1 MVIED
6 EIPPF
11 FQWLPAGLLHWLL
24 IAGSLALAALLLGWL
39 FVALRHGPGAATRMM
54 GRTLANTWADIVN
67 MSARRVGALA
77 WLAVKE
83 SIRRWVIVVFAVF
96 IVLLLFAG
104 FFLDPA
110 STYPARLYLSF
121 VLTAT
126 MYLILLLA
134 LFLSTLSLPA
144 DIRNRTLHTVV
155 TKPVRSSEI
164 VLGRILGFTVVGTG
178 LLLGM
183 GVLSYVFVIRGLS
196 HAHEV
201 SARELERL
209 RESWEG
215 QLAGG
220 KPAPPIEVETE
231 AAHGHRH
238 TFRADA
244 IQRADGR
251 TELIRRGRVRTDK
264 ARGHWHEFSYT
275 IPDDA
280 AQGGRRSP
288 LEYSV
293 SLPEDRFV
301 ARVPV
306 YGKLQFK
313 DSKGDPVD
321 KGVNVGSEWAYR
333 SFIQGGTLA
342 TAIWT
347 FPGVTPERFPEDR
360 FPDGLPL
367 ELNFEVFRTY
377 KGDTGGEHIPPIHGS
392 LVVHNPTTREQVE
405 VRIFP
410 AKEFTTDSQV
420 IPRKLTR
427 TSDGRKFDLFEDFVQ
442 DGKLEVWIRCIEPA
456 QYFGMAQADV
466 YLRARDGSFAWNFV
480 KGYLGIWMQM
490 LLLIAFGVMFSTFL
504 SGPVAILAT
513 LGTLIGGMASRF
525 MISLATGELPGGGP
539 VEAFYRLLTQ
549 ENLVSDLPEGFRS
562 ELMRMLDTA
571 LQGYLRGMTQ
581 ILPAFEKFD
590 YATWVAYGFNISG
603 DLLATRILTMLGFVL
618 PVFLAGYLFL
628 KLREVAR

>member
-6 EIPPF
+6 AIPPF
-11 FQWLPAGLLHWLL
+11 FEWLPGGLLHWVL
-24 IAGSLALAALLLGWL
+24 IAGSLALAAIMLGWL
-39 FVALRHGPGAATRMM
+39 FTALRHGPVAASRLV
-54 GRTLANTWADIVN
+54 GRTVANTWSDIVN
-67 MSARRVGALA
+67 MSVRRVGALA

-83 SIRRWVIVVFAVF
+83 SIRRWVVVVFAVF
-96 IVLLLFAG
+96 IILLLFAG

-110 STYPARLYLSF
+110 SSYPARLYLSF

-164 VLGRILGFTVVGTG
+164 VLGRILGFTVVGTA
-178 LLLGM
+178 LLVGM
-183 GVLSYVFVIRGLS
+183 GLLSYVFVVRGLS
-196 HAHEV
+196 HTHEV
-201 SARELERL
+201 SAGELERL

-231 AAHGHRH
+231 VAHGHRH
-238 TFRADA
+238 ALRVDA
-244 IQRADGR
+244 IQREGGR
-251 TELIRRGRVRTDK
+251 TELVRRGRVRTDK

-275 IPDDA
+275 VPDDDA
-280 AQGGRRSP
+280 GADRSA
-288 LEYSV
+288 LQYDV
-293 SLPEDRFV
+293 SQPEDRFV

-313 DSKGDPVD
+313 DSKGDPVAA
-321 KGVNVGSEWAYR
+321 GVNVGSEWAYR
-333 SFIQGGTLA
+333 SFIQGGSLA
-342 TAIWT
+342 AAIWT
-347 FPGVTPERFPEDR
+347 FEGVTPQRFPKDR
-360 FPDGLPL
+360 FPDGLPM
-367 ELNFEVFRTY
+367 ELSIEVFRTH
-377 KGDTGGEHIPPIHGS
+377 KGDTDGEHIPPIHGS
-392 LVVHNPTTREQVE
+392 LAVRNPTTGEQVE

-420 IPRKLTR
+420 IPWTLTR
-427 TSDGRKFDLFEDFVQ
+427 SSDGRKFDLLKDFVQ
-442 DGKLEVWIRCIEPA
+442 DGNLEVWIRCIEPA

-466 YLRARDGSFAWNFV
+466 YLRARDGWFAWNFV
-480 KGYLGIWMQM
+480 KGYVGIWMQM
-490 LLLIAFGVMFSTFL
+490 FLLISFGVMFSTFL

-513 LGTLIGGMASRF
+513 LGALIGGMASRF
-525 MISLATGELPGGGP
+525 MMSLAAGELPGGGP

-571 LQGYLRGMTQ
+571 LKGYLRGMTQ
-581 ILPAFEKFD
+581 ILPSFETFD
-590 YATWVAYGFNISG
+590 YSTWVAYGFNISG
-603 DLLATRILTMLGFVL
+603 DLLATRMLTLLGFAL